1 MSGDDIRGAMPHSV
15 QAEQS
20 VLGGL
25 LLDNDAIDRI
35 GDLQPADFFVA
46 DHRAIFAEIRRS
58 MEAGKRCDVLTVTD
72 ALPGITANYVHSL
85 AANTPS
91 SANIGRY
98 AEIVRDRSLRRG
110 LMALSSDMADAAM
123 TDRKTAA
130 KAIVDTVATRLDA
143 MADTAEDADPVR
155 AADDMLGYLTL
166 LQQREE
172 GNVRAMSTGFP
183 DLDEMLSGGIRRG
196 EVVLVAARPKVG
208 KTGFALSVARHV
220 AFDHSVLMLEMEM
233 PRAQLHD
240 RNMAALAK
248 VSLGRL
254 MAPKKLEAHEW
265 DSVTA
270 ALAKI
275 EHLNLFIDDRAG
287 LRMLDVRNKAR
298 RIKRKAGLDLLVIDY
313 LQLMEADGDNR
324 NAQIESITRGI
335 KTLAKELDIGVLL
348 LSQLN
353 REVEKRTDKRPLPSD
368 LRDSGSIEQD
378 CDVGL
383 FLYRDEIYREDSPD
397 AGIVEV
403 NVGLNRHGS
412 TGTVGLAYIG
422 DQARFESLPHGT
434 VFGRARRDERRPVY
448 SGLRD

>member
-72 ALPGITANYVHSL
+72 ALPGIPANYVHSL

-123 TDRKTAA
+123 SDRKTAA
-130 KAIVDTVATRLDA
+130 KAIVDTVAARLDA

-403 NVGLNRHGS
+403 HVGLNRHGS
-412 TGTVGLAYIG
+412 TGTIGLAYIG
-422 DQARFESLPHGT
+422 DQARFESLYPGT
-434 VFGRARRDERRPVY
+434 IFGRQRKDDRRPVY
-448 SGLRD
+448 SGLKD

>member
-1 MSGDDIRGAMPHSV
+1 MHAARL

-20 VLGGL
+20 VLGAL
-25 LLDNDAIDRI
+25 LLDNDAIDRCGEI
-35 GDLQPADFFVA
+35 RADDFFVA

-72 ALPGITANYVHSL
+72 ALPGIPASYVHSL

-123 TDRKTAA
+123 SDRKTAA

-220 AFDHSVLMLEMEM
+220 ACDHSVLMLEMEM

-434 VFGRARRDERRPVY
+434 VFGRVRRDERRPVY

>member
-25 LLDNDAIDRI
+25 LLDNDAIDRCGEI
-35 GDLQPADFFVA
+35 RADDFFVA

-58 MEAGKRCDVLTVTD
+58 MDAGKRCDVLTVTD
-72 ALPGITANYVHSL
+72 ALPGIPASYVHSL

-123 TDRKTAA
+123 SDRKTAA

-220 AFDHSVLMLEMEM
+220 ACDHSVLMLEMEM

-254 MAPKKLEAHEW
+254 MAPKKIEAHEW

-434 VFGRARRDERRPVY
+434 VFGRVRRDERRPVY

>member
-25 LLDNDAIDRI
+25 LLDNDAIDRCGEI
-35 GDLQPADFFVA
+35 RADDFFVA

-72 ALPGITANYVHSL
+72 ALPGIPASYVHSL

-123 TDRKTAA
+123 SDRKTAA

-220 AFDHSVLMLEMEM
+220 ACDHSVLMLEMEM

-403 NVGLNRHGS
+403 HVGLNRHGS
-412 TGTVGLAYIG
+412 TGTIGLAYIG
-422 DQARFESLPHGT
+422 DQARFESLYPGT
-434 VFGRARRDERRPVY
+434 IFGRQRKDDRRPVY
-448 SGLRD
+448 SGLKD

>member
-72 ALPGITANYVHSL
+72 ALPGTPASYVHSL

-123 TDRKTAA
+123 SDRKTAA

-172 GNVRAMSTGFP
+172 GNVRAMSAGFP

-220 AFDHSVLMLEMEM
+220 ACDHSVLMLEMEM

>member
-20 VLGGL
+20 VLGAM
-25 LLDNDAIDRI
+25 LLDNDAIDRCGEI
-35 GDLQPADFFVA
+35 RADDFFVA

-72 ALPGITANYVHSL
+72 ALPGIPASYVHSL

-123 TDRKTAA
+123 SDRKTAA

-220 AFDHSVLMLEMEM
+220 ACDHSVLMLEMEM

-403 NVGLNRHGS
+403 HVGLNRHGS
-412 TGTVGLAYIG
+412 TGTIGLAYIG
-422 DQARFESLPHGT
+422 DQARFESLYPGT
-434 VFGRARRDERRPVY
+434 IFGRQRKDDRRPVY
-448 SGLRD
+448 SGLKD